1 MDGLR
6 PCRFKRGT
14 CRAVWHHRRSQEQAS
29 PGRIGRKKVKRPT
42 ARRHLTAGLRP
53 GREKRSAALAARC
66 SSTAEVR
73 HGLSVPTGKP
83 AGMAA
88 SGHPCGA
95 LRPGQITPGRQV
107 GRPLSPARVRAMPEP
122 FVVIERPQ
130 KPFSKKKGVP
140 CPRLRPVAAAGG
152 PPRRFLD
159 LSHTEGAA
167 RAEAA

>member
-6 PCRFKRGT
+6 PCRSKRGT
-14 CRAVWHHRRSQEQAS
+14 CRAVRHHRRSQKRAS
-29 PGRIGRKKVKRPT
+29 PGRIGREDQNRQPT

-53 GREKRSAALAARC
+53 GREERSAALAARD

-107 GRPLSPARVRAMPEP
+107 GRPLSPARVRAMPER
-122 FVVIERPQ
+122 FVVIVRPQ
-130 KPFSKKKGVP
+130 KTVYQEEGG
-140 CPRLRPVAAAGG
+140 CPA
-152 PPRRFLD
+152 LD
-159 LSHTEGAA
+159 CAP
-167 RAEAA
+167 